1 MSCQAVMDGVDLE
14 YECGAVGS
22 TLMLPDGNI
31 FWHENELAYEPC
43 IPTAWH
49 KSRLLTALIS

>member
-1 MSCQAVMDGVDLE
+1 MDGVDLE